1 MSSPRLSQYSTQ
13 YSSPYSNPKQKTAVV
28 NTVSQCQ
35 PLMYLFIY
43 WIPHLISTSL
53 FTGSITKVKDT
64 LTTQND
70 QKDDH
75 ILNVSVSVSF
85 TSIKYPFSN
94 LNVSAFFV
102 LTSDMEV
109 PCCLSSFIKCRK
121 VGLDSVHFFFWIW
134 TLKKNKKTIYNI
146 LIMYY

>member
-1 MSSPRLSQYSTQ
+1 MSSPWLSQYSTQ

-43 WIPHLISTSL
+43 LLNT
-53 FTGSITKVKDT
+53 T
-64 LTTQND
+64 LEQYFIVHRFHYKSERHVNNAKD

-85 TSIKYPFSN
+85 TSIKYPFNN

-134 TLKKNKKTIYNI
+134 TLKKTKKQYIIY
-146 LIMYY
+146 